1 METLALESLFN
12 KVTGLRPASTQ
23 VFFYRTPPDDCFWNF
38 SFFVVVVVYWM
49 KRGVFH
55 FWTCLVTAFESDEYN
70 EFWIW
75 KTILWEINDAVV
87 AAWEHINDAVV
98 AAWEHINDAVV
109 AAWKH
114 INDAAVAAWEHIN
127 DAVVA
132 AWEHTFI
139 RDNTWNLEEFL
150 DWLTFGSKYSRMDLV
165 KFVEDSL

>member
-1 METLALESLFN
+1 M
-12 KVTGLRPASTQ
+12 
-23 VFFYRTPPDDCFWNF
+23 FFYRTPPDDCFWNF

-49 KRGVFH
+49 KPGVFH
-55 FWTCLVTAFESDEYN
+55 FWTCLVTAFESDEYH

-75 KTILWEINDAVV
+75 KTILWEINDAV
-87 AAWEHINDAVV
+87 
-98 AAWEHINDAVV
+98 
-109 AAWKH
+109 
-114 INDAAVAAWEHIN
+114 VAAWEHIN

-150 DWLTFGSKYSRMDLV
+150 DWLTFGSKYSRMDQI

>member
-23 VFFYRTPPDDCFWNF
+23 VFFYRTPPDDYFWNF

-109 AAWKH
+109 AAW
-114 INDAAVAAWEHIN
+114 
-127 DAVVA
+127 
-132 AWEHTFI
+132 EHTFI

-150 DWLTFGSKYSRMDLV
+150 DWLTFGSKYSRMDQV